1 MEFAVITP
9 DKGGVNAFAGVC
21 LSVCLSVCLLARLL
35 KNACMDLEEM
45 LGVVRLP
52 RSTKDAAFSLPA
64 MSVTNLPRNGAA
76 VCITLNGLIVD
87 NTR

>member
-9 DKGGVNAFAGVC
+9 DKGGVNAFAG
-21 LSVCLSVCLLARLL
+21 VCLSVCLLARLL

-64 MSVTNLPRNGAA
+64 MSVTNLPRSGAA